1 LKGRMMS
8 EYKTKEIEIPHDAAT
23 VSLAKI
29 LSMLPD
35 ILRENDEIGWEVCG
49 TLAAQFYTSRVV
61 IGVVYRKVPLPS
73 GYIEVDTGKSIV
85 LVREQ

>member
-1 LKGRMMS
+1 MMS
-8 EYKTKEIEIPHDAAT
+8 EYKTKEIEIPHDAAEK

-35 ILRENDEIGWEVCG
+35 ILRENDELGWEVCG

-61 IGVVYRKVPLPS
+61 IGVIYRKIPLPP
-73 GYIEVDTGKSIV
+73 GYTEVNTGKSVV

>member
-1 LKGRMMS
+1 MS
-8 EYKTKEIEIPHDAAT
+8 EYKSKEIEIPHDAPGT

-35 ILRENDEIGWEVCG
+35 ILRENDELDWGVCG

-61 IGVVYRKVPLPS
+61 IGVVYRKTL
-73 GYIEVDTGKSIV
+73 GA
-85 LVREQ
+85 

>member
-1 LKGRMMS
+1 MEQRTFDEVKMMS
-8 EYKTKEIEIPHDAAT
+8 EYKTKEIEIPHDAAGK

-35 ILRENDEIGWEVCG
+35 ILRENDELGWEVCG

-61 IGVVYRKVPLPS
+61 IGVIYRKM
-73 GYIEVDTGKSIV
+73 
-85 LVREQ
+85 